1 MTEVTTKEI
10 KRTLKI
16 LKKTYREIKE
26 VRKSLKEFRDRAQ
39 KDCYDQDIRELY
51 AVSMNMNDFY
61 RIGDIID
68 KSANILKPYIT
79 KLLPAN
85 NGVITIDE
93 LFKYREQA
101 KAVRRSNGNV
111 EKWILK
117 SHLALLKN
125 ALKHRFTE

>member
-10 KRTLKI
+10 KRTLKM
-16 LKKTYREIKE
+16 LKKAYREIKE
-26 VRKSLKEFRDRAQ
+26 VRKSLKEFKDRAQ

-61 RIGDIID
+61 RISDIID

-85 NGVITIDE
+85 NGAVTIDE

-101 KAVRRSNGNV
+101 KAVRRSNSNV

-117 SHLALLKN
+117 SHFALLKN
-125 ALKHRFTE
+125 ALKRRFVD